1 MTAIRQEAIQ
11 LLQEMPEDR
20 LRYIVQIIRG
30 VNGLYN
36 DNQSEK
42 KEAFKKLEQLRK
54 KGTLTDYDAE
64 LASYREEKYDAQNPD

>member
-20 LRYIVQIIRG
+20 LRYVVQIIRG
-30 VNGLYN
+30 VNGPYH

-42 KEAFKKLEQLRK
+42 RSLQKIRAVAE
-54 KGTLTDYDAE
+54 KGSGYGL
-64 LASYREEKYDAQNPD
+64 

>member
-30 VNGLYN
+30 VNGPYH
-36 DNQSEK
+36 DNRSEK
-42 KEAFKKLEQLRK
+42 KRSLQKIRAVAE
-54 KGTLTDYDAE
+54 KGNGYGL
-64 LASYREEKYDAQNPD
+64 

>member
-20 LRYIVQIIRG
+20 LRYVVQIIRG
-30 VNGLYN
+30 VNGPYH

-42 KEAFKKLEQLRK
+42 KKPSK
-54 KGTLTDYDAE
+54 
-64 LASYREEKYDAQNPD
+64 N

>member
-20 LRYIVQIIRG
+20 LRYVVQIIRG
-30 VNGLYN
+30 VKGPYH

-42 KEAFKKLEQLRK
+42 RSLQKIRAVAE
-54 KGTLTDYDAE
+54 KGSGYGL
-64 LASYREEKYDAQNPD
+64 